1 MKDANLSFILC
12 FVENEIHPSQRIF
25 HLFRLNTFAWINNFT
40 MRKIFLFILLLVS
53 SLAGFAQ
60 GTPSG
65 FDLSNYGVRIDA
77 DKRLIVVMAALE
89 MAQTKNETGQI
100 VKLINTPLSAR
111 GAKFREQ
118 LLLDNAS
125 LPNNLRVKITAFVA
139 QYKKQRPKA
148 TDAEIVSPFISM
160 AYTLAPVPD
169 LADPAVTADL
179 PGSLLDVLDFAPL
192 AREFYRRS
200 GISAKLEDYAKLYRS
215 ESDGVLRN
223 SARDMVSDL
232 LDYLHTRPELYYV
245 EKIKTETKKANSKTA
260 TLQKIESINRER
272 KFNIVPEMLSPIG
285 NVNFLNI
292 KDDYFVVLPPD
303 KDLSFSEARRAFLQ
317 FVVDP
322 LILKNSKDILLIKE
336 PIKALLDERR
346 KTDPSISPDVYLT
359 VSRSLIAAIDA
370 RQKEYLKGAIATDQA
385 RQKIGSV
392 KTDGDRLAV
401 SSELERYKRTIADE
415 TALSLSEDYEKG
427 AVLSFYFAD
436 QLEGI
441 EDSGFDIASSMR
453 EMIAAFE
460 VAKESGR
467 LAQNTDARK
476 RAIAAR
482 TDRKSNTNTAMSTE
496 NPITIRL
503 VEIQKVIAAKNYP
516 AATTALKELL
526 AENPAEPRI
535 YYNIG
540 RVASLSAEGEEDSEI
555 QSQRLLDAK
564 VAYTNVIKTKTS
576 STDPVLLSLT
586 YVALARIFEFSNDNA
601 YAVKLYDEA
610 IKIGDVS
617 GGGFREALSGKQN
630 LIKKP

>member
-1 MKDANLSFILC
+1 MLI
-12 FVENEIHPSQRIF
+12 
-25 HLFRLNTFAWINNFT
+25 
-40 MRKIFLFILLLVS
+40 VS
-53 SLAGFAQ
+53 ATGAFAQ
-60 GTPSG
+60 GTPAG
-65 FDLSNYGVRIDA
+65 FDLSNYGVRIEA

-89 MAQTKNETGQI
+89 MAQTSDATGQK
-100 VKLINTPLSAR
+100 VKLINTPLSPE
-111 GAKFREQ
+111 GMKFREQ
-118 LLLDNAS
+118 LMLDNAG
-125 LPNNLRVKITAFVA
+125 LPNDLRTKITAFIL

-169 LADPAVTADL
+169 LADPAVTSDL

-200 GISAKLEDYAKLYRS
+200 GISAKLDDYAKLYRS
-215 ESDGVLRN
+215 ESDGVLRV

-232 LDYLHTRPELYYV
+232 LDYLHTRPELFYV
-245 EKIKTETKKANSKTA
+245 EKIKTETRKGSSKTT

-272 KFNIVPEMLSPIG
+272 KFNIVPEMLSPTG

-322 LILKNSKDILLIKE
+322 LVLKNSTDILLIKDAV
-336 PIKALLDERR
+336 KSLLDERR
-346 KTDPSISPDVYLT
+346 KTDPGISPDVYLT

-370 RQKEYLKGAIATDQA
+370 RQEEFIRSAIATDQA
-385 RQKIGSV
+385 RQKIGAV
-392 KTDGDRLAV
+392 KTDADRLAI
-401 SSELERYKRTIADE
+401 SSELEKYKRTLADE
-415 TALSLSEDYEKG
+415 TAMRLSEDYEKG
-427 AVLSFYFAD
+427 AVLAFYFAD

-453 EMIAAFE
+453 EMIATFD
-460 VAKESGR
+460 VSKETDR
-467 LAQNTDARK
+467 LAKNADARK

-482 TDRKSNTNTAMSTE
+482 SDRKSNPNATATTE
-496 NPITIRL
+496 NPVTTGL
-503 VEIQKVIAAKNYP
+503 LEIQKVIAAKNYS
-516 AATTALKELL
+516 AANTALKELL
-526 AENPAEPRI
+526 AQNPSEPRI

-540 RVASLSAEGEEDSEI
+540 RVASLSAESEENPEV
-555 QSQRLLDAK
+555 QAQRLLDAK
-564 VAYTNVIKTKTS
+564 VAYSNVIRTKTK

-610 IKIGDVS
+610 IKLGDLS
-617 GGGFREALSGKQN
+617 GGGFREALAGKQN

>member
-1 MKDANLSFILC
+1 MLI
-12 FVENEIHPSQRIF
+12 
-25 HLFRLNTFAWINNFT
+25 
-40 MRKIFLFILLLVS
+40 VS
-53 SLAGFAQ
+53 ATGAFAQ
-60 GTPSG
+60 GTPAG
-65 FDLSNYGVRIDA
+65 FDLSNYGVRIEA

-89 MAQTKNETGQI
+89 MAQTSDATGQK
-100 VKLINTPLSAR
+100 VKLINTPLSPE
-111 GAKFREQ
+111 GMKFREQ
-118 LLLDNAS
+118 LMLDNAG
-125 LPNNLRVKITAFVA
+125 LPNDLRTKITAFIL

-169 LADPAVTADL
+169 LADPAVTSDL

-200 GISAKLEDYAKLYRS
+200 GISAKLDDYAKLYRS
-215 ESDGVLRN
+215 ESDGVLRV

-232 LDYLHTRPELYYV
+232 LDYLHTRPELFYV
-245 EKIKTETKKANSKTA
+245 EKIKTETRKGSSKTT

-272 KFNIVPEMLSPIG
+272 KFNIVPEMLSPTG

-322 LILKNSKDILLIKE
+322 LVLKNSKDILLIKDAV
-336 PIKALLDERR
+336 KSLLDERR
-346 KTDPSISPDVYLT
+346 KTDPGISPDVYLT

-370 RQKEYLKGAIATDQA
+370 RQEEFIRSAIATDQA
-385 RQKIGSV
+385 RQKIGAV
-392 KTDGDRLAV
+392 KTDADRLAI
-401 SSELERYKRTIADE
+401 SSELEKYKRTLADE
-415 TALSLSEDYEKG
+415 TAMRLSEDYEKG
-427 AVLSFYFAD
+427 AVLAFYFAD

-453 EMIAAFE
+453 EMIATFD
-460 VAKESGR
+460 VSKETDR
-467 LAQNTDARK
+467 LAKNADARK

-482 TDRKSNTNTAMSTE
+482 SDRKSNPNATATTE
-496 NPITIRL
+496 NPVTTGL
-503 VEIQKVIAAKNYP
+503 LEIQKVIAAKNYS
-516 AATTALKELL
+516 AANTALKELL
-526 AENPAEPRI
+526 AQNPSEPRI

-540 RVASLSAEGEEDSEI
+540 RVASLSAESEENPEV
-555 QSQRLLDAK
+555 QAQRLLDAK
-564 VAYTNVIKTKTS
+564 VAYSNVIRTKTK

-610 IKIGDVS
+610 IKLGDLS
-617 GGGFREALSGKQN
+617 GGGFREALAGKQN